1 MKVVVAVVF
10 ATRVKRGKRA
20 WMNAVTGHWNV
31 TRPLGH
37 SVVSFEILW
46 PYISD
51 QFCFIA
57 YNRRETDSVDNN
69 TGCSPMLYSIAS
81 LRCRRGERF
90 DSDLFGLL
98 R

>member
-1 MKVVVAVVF
+1 MDECCLGTLECNSPLLATVF
-10 ATRVKRGKRA
+10 
-20 WMNAVTGHWNV
+20 
-31 TRPLGH
+31 
-37 SVVSFEILW
+37 VSFEILW

-57 YNRRETDSVDNN
+57 YNRRETDSVDNS

-81 LRCRRGERF
+81 LRCRCGERF